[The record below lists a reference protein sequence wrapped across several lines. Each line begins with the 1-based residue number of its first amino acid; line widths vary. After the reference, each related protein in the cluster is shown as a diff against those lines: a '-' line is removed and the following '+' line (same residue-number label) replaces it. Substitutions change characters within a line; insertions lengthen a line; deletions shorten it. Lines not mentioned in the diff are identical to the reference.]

1 MMNAGDRCQSGRMRA
16 LRKADVYLCC
26 LTAAALLFGLL
37 FVDSHFRKSASA
49 ASNAERRA
57 LVRSLQLTDLSLFT
71 EARYTRHLS
80 QADLHS
86 AFQDHPL
93 SAEHFPAGS
102 FTASLKKIRIAHEK
116 MD

>member
-1 MMNAGDRCQSGRMRA
+1 MRWRRSG
-16 LRKADVYLCC
+16 LF
-26 LTAAALLFGLL
+26 LLFQAGSLFFFLLL
-37 FVDSHFRKSASA
+37 FVDAHLRRKTNLPLIDGRA
-49 ASNAERRA
+49 AM
-57 LVRSLQLTDLSLFT
+57 VRTLQLTDLCLFT

-86 AFQDHPL
+86 AFQDNPM

-102 FTASLKKIRIAHEK
+102 LTRHPERMKTKREK